1 VLCACAATVALQINF
16 VVAKLVAVAVI
27 ALNFE
32 LDDHTDSFLSLGW
45 LISSVLGLMTLVYL
59 NNEVPRHVSS
69 CILH

>member
-1 VLCACAATVALQINF
+1 MLCACAATVALQINF